1 MVLDGMG
8 CIKFRKVTPHHSE
21 HREAVRTHTSTKRML
36 PEYWLC
42 VKFVMPHIVV
52 VGGEDPNKYKK
63 VIDIILPTH
72 SISYTS

>member
-1 MVLDGMG
+1 MG
-8 CIKFRKVTPHHSE
+8 CFKFRKVTPHYNE
-21 HREAVRTHTSTKRML
+21 HREVVRTHTSTKRML
-36 PEYWLC
+36 LIILVMC
-42 VKFVMPHIVV
+42 QFVMHHIVV